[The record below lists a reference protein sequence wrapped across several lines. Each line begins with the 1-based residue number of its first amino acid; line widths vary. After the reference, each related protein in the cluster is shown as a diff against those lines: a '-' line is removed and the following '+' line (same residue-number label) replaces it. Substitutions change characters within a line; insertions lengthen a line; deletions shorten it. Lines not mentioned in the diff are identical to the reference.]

1 MDAETEDEVRKPSGD
16 KIGIVAIVALCV
28 AVISLLINFA
38 LHFRI
43 SKLQNRVYD
52 LQSGVSVRHD
62 STGGMSG
69 PLGMAGKMMSDPDV
83 QTAML
88 AMQQQMMKA
97 MADPKF
103 RDAMLKMGTGMLKTM
118 ADPEFRKT
126 MSKMGAGMSKAMADP
141 EFRKAMSE
149 MQSKMRTAS
158 PLPTG
163 PESPSK
169 ADSGGNDE

>member
-118 ADPEFRKT
+118 ADPEFRK
-126 MSKMGAGMSKAMADP
+126 
-141 EFRKAMSE
+141 AMSE

>member
-16 KIGIVAIVALCV
+16 KIGMVAIVALCV

-52 LQSGVSVRHD
+52 LQSGVSVQHD
-62 STGGMSG
+62 SAAGMSS
-69 PLGMAGKMMSDPDV
+69 PWGMAGKMMSDPDV

-97 MADPKF
+97 MADPEF
-103 RDAMLKMGTGMLKTM
+103 REAMLKMGTGALKMM
-118 ADPEFRKT
+118 ADPKFRGA

-149 MQSKMRTAS
+149 MQSKMPAALPS
-158 PLPTG
+158 PPQS
-163 PESPSK
+163 PEQP
-169 ADSGGNDE
+169 DSETEEK